1 MIRMANSIIYYNR
14 VITVEEI
21 LNKIDLISSDDI
33 LELANQYLCEKD
45 FTRIFVRSTNK
56 KMKKVA

>member
-14 VITVEEI
+14 IITVEEI
-21 LNKIDLISSDDI
+21 LNKIDVISADDI
-33 LELANQYLCEKD
+33 LELANHYLREKD